1 MTSYLPPDWLEKRLA
16 AIEQAE
22 TMKYR
27 AKEKRTLASEA
38 DKSV

>member
-1 MTSYLPPDWLEKRLA
+1 MSRLPPDWLAKRLA

-22 TMKYR
+22 TIKYVP
-27 AKEKRTLASEA
+27 KEKRTLASEA